1 MKSRLTLP
9 SITKT
14 IVPAIALML
23 SSVGAT
29 VPVQAAASI
38 VITNATPAVTVDGTS
53 GGTSRDA
60 SCGGFVAEVPNHTIE
75 ITEDSDR
82 KFRVKGNSNTTLLV
96 LNSQGKRF
104 CVQADEFS
112 GGEAELPGRW
122 KKGTYR
128 VYVGSKNQGR
138 SNYQLT
144 ILPIN

>member
-9 SITKT
+9 SIVKT
-14 IVPAIALML
+14 FIPAVALML
-23 SSVGAT
+23 SSVGAAS
-29 VPVQAAASI
+29 VQAAAPI
-38 VITNATPAVTVDGTS
+38 VITNTTQAVTVDGTS
-53 GGTSRDA
+53 SGSNRDA
-60 SCGGFVAEVPNHTIE
+60 SCGGFIAEVPNHTIE
-75 ITEDSDR
+75 MTEDSDR

-128 VYVGSKNQGR
+128 VYVGNKVQGR

>member
-1 MKSRLTLP
+1 MTGVQTCALP
-9 SITKT
+9 IC
-14 IVPAIALML
+14 
-23 SSVGAT
+23 
-29 VPVQAAASI
+29 
-38 VITNATPAVTVDGTS
+38 
-53 GGTSRDA
+53 DA

-96 LNSQGKRF
+96 LNGQGKRF

-128 VYVGSKNQGR
+128 IYVGNKNQGR

>member
-1 MKSRLTLP
+1 MKSRLTLS
-9 SITKT
+9 SIAKT
-14 IVPAIALML
+14 IVPALALML

-29 VPVQAAASI
+29 VPVQAAAPI
-38 VITNATPAVTVDGTS
+38 VITSTTQAVTLDGIS
-53 GGTSRDA
+53 GGSSRDA
-60 SCGGFVAEVPNHTIE
+60 SCGGFIAEIPNHTIE

-82 KFRVKGNSNTTLLV
+82 KFRVKGNSSTTLLV

-128 VYVGSKNQGR
+128 VYVGNKNQGR
-138 SNYQLT
+138 STYQLT

>member
-1 MKSRLTLP
+1 MKSRLTFQ
-9 SITKT
+9 SIAKNL
-14 IVPAIALML
+14 VPAIALVL
-23 SSVGAT
+23 SSVGAIA
-29 VPVQAAASI
+29 PVQAAAPI
-38 VITNATPAVTVDGTS
+38 AITNTTQAITVDGVS
-53 GGTSRDA
+53 GGSSRDA

-75 ITEDSDR
+75 MTEDSDR

-128 VYVGSKNQGR
+128 VYVGNKNQGR
-138 SNYQLT
+138 SSYQLT

>member
-1 MKSRLTLP
+1 MKSRLTLQ
-9 SITKT
+9 SIAKT
-14 IVPAIALML
+14 LVPAVVLIL
-23 SSVGAT
+23 SSVGAIA
-29 VPVQAAASI
+29 PVQAAAPI
-38 VITNATPAVTVDGTS
+38 AITNATPAITVDGVS
-53 GGTSRDA
+53 GGSSRDA

-75 ITEDSDR
+75 MTEDSDR

-112 GGEAELPGRW
+112 GGEAEQPGRW

-128 VYVGSKNQGR
+128 VYVGNKNQGR

>member
-9 SITKT
+9 SILKT
-14 IVPAIALML
+14 FIPAVTLMI
-23 SSVGAT
+23 SSVGAAS
-29 VPVQAAASI
+29 VQAASPI
-38 VITNATPAVTVDGTS
+38 VITNTTQAVTVDGTS
-53 GGTSRDA
+53 GGSSRDA
-60 SCGGFVAEVPNHTIE
+60 ICGGFVAEVPNHTIE
-75 ITEDSDR
+75 MTEDSDR

>member
-9 SITKT
+9 SIVKT
-14 IVPAIALML
+14 FIPAVALML
-23 SSVGAT
+23 SSVGAA
-29 VPVQAAASI
+29 PVQAAAPI
-38 VITNATPAVTVDGTS
+38 VITNTTQAVTVDGTS
-53 GGTSRDA
+53 GGSSRDA

-75 ITEDSDR
+75 MTEDSDR

-96 LNSQGKRF
+96 INSQGKRF

-122 KKGTYR
+122 KKGSYR

>member
-1 MKSRLTLP
+1 MKSRLTLQ
-9 SITKT
+9 SIAKT
-14 IVPAIALML
+14 LVPAIALVL
-23 SSVGAT
+23 SSVGAIA
-29 VPVQAAASI
+29 PVQAATPIA
-38 VITNATPAVTVDGTS
+38 ITSTTPAITVDGVS
-53 GGTSRDA
+53 GGSSRDA
-60 SCGGFVAEVPNHTIE
+60 SCGGFIAELPNHTIE

-128 VYVGSKNQGR
+128 VYVGNKNQGR

>member
-9 SITKT
+9 SIAKT
-14 IVPAIALML
+14 LVPAIALL
-23 SSVGAT
+23 LASVGAT
-29 VPVQAAASI
+29 APVQAAAPI
-38 VITNATPAVTVDGTS
+38 VITSTTQAVTVNGTS

-60 SCGGFVAEVPNHTIE
+60 SCGGFVAEVPNHTVE

-82 KFRVKGNSNTTLLV
+82 KFRVKGNSSTTLLI

-112 GGEAELPGRW
+112 VGEAELPGRW

>member
-1 MKSRLTLP
+1 MKSRLTCQ
-9 SITKT
+9 SIAKT
-14 IVPAIALML
+14 LVPAVALVL
-23 SSVGAT
+23 SSVGAIA
-29 VPVQAAASI
+29 PVQAAAPI
-38 VITNATPAVTVDGTS
+38 AITNTTPAVTVDGVS
-53 GGTSRDA
+53 GGSSRDA
-60 SCGGFVAEVPNHTIE
+60 SCGGFVSEVPNHTIE
-75 ITEDSDR
+75 MTEDSDR

-128 VYVGSKNQGR
+128 VYVGNKNQGR

>member
-9 SITKT
+9 SIVKT
-14 IVPAIALML
+14 FIPAVALML
-23 SSVGAT
+23 SSVGAA
-29 VPVQAAASI
+29 PVQAAAPI
-38 VITNATPAVTVDGTS
+38 VITNTTQAVTVDGTS
-53 GGTSRDA
+53 GGSSRDA
-60 SCGGFVAEVPNHTIE
+60 SCGGFVADVPNHTIE
-75 ITEDSDR
+75 MTEDSDR

-96 LNSQGKRF
+96 INSQGKRF

-122 KKGTYR
+122 KKGSYR